1 MMKRILLFAVA
12 LAATMAA
19 GAQPAAGT
27 WSVRPM
33 AGMTVSNLVGKDSK
47 GCDPKVG
54 MALGAEAGYQLC
66 PTFAL
71 SLGAVYMQQGCSQSV
86 YLTNYDKVNGKVKI
100 NYLNLPL
107 LANVYVVKGLALKA
121 GLQMGIL
128 LTADAEVD
136 VNGSSFS
143 MGGKDAFTDIDMN
156 VPVGLSYEYRNLV
169 LDARYNIGVTTIGRQ
184 DYKVAGVS
192 VHDEENHVRNSTFLF
207 TIGYRFDL

>member
-1 MMKRILLFAVA
+1 MKRILIFAVA
-12 LAATMAA
+12 LVATMTA
-19 GAQPAAGT
+19 GAQSAAGT

>member
-71 SLGAVYMQQGCSQSV
+71 SLGAVYMQQGCSQSL
-86 YLTNYDKVNGKVKI
+86 YLTNYDKVDGKTKL
-100 NYLNLPL
+100 NYLNMPL
-107 LANVYVVKGLALKA
+107 LGNVYIVKGLALKA
-121 GLQMGIL
+121 GLQLGIL
-128 LTADAEVD
+128 LTADVEAEV
-136 VNGSSFS
+136 NGTSISV
-143 MGGKDAFTDIDMN
+143 GGKDAFTDIDLN
-156 VPVGLSYEYRNLV
+156 LPVGLSYEYRNLV
-169 LDARYNIGVTTIGRQ
+169 VDARYNIGLTNLGRT
-184 DYKVAGVS
+184 DYTVMGVK
-192 VHDEENHVRNSTFLF
+192 VHDEENHVRNSTILF

>member
-1 MMKRILLFAVA
+1 MKRILIFAVA
-12 LAATMAA
+12 LVATTSA
-19 GAQPAAGT
+19 GAQSAAGT
-27 WSVRPM
+27 WSVKPM

-47 GCDPKVG
+47 GCDPKAG
-54 MALGAEAGYQLC
+54 MALGAEAGYQVS
-66 PTFAL
+66 PAFGL

>member
-1 MMKRILLFAVA
+1 MKRILLFAVA
-12 LAATMAA
+12 LVATMTA

-27 WSVRPM
+27 WSVKPM

-47 GCDPKVG
+47 GCDPKAG
-54 MALGAEAGYQLC
+54 MALGAEAGYQVS
-66 PTFAL
+66 PAFGL

-184 DYKVAGVS
+184 DW
-192 VHDEENHVRNSTFLF
+192 
-207 TIGYRFDL
+207 